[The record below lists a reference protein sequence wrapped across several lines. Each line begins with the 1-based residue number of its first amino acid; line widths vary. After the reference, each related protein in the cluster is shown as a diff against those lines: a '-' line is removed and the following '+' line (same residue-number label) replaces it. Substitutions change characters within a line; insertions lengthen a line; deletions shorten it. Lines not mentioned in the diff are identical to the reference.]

1 MSKPIDPWE
10 LLREARE
17 TLHDFAENFD
27 CDGDSHKY
35 NTTCRACDA
44 AKQRDRID
52 AALAARNAGMNC
64 GKGCPDC
71 GHPYG
76 GLDYCQGDGHDNK

>member
-1 MSKPIDPWE
+1 MSNNIDPWE
-10 LLREARE
+10 LLLKARE
-17 TLHDFAENFD
+17 FILRFGKTEEDHNLRW
-27 CDGDSHKY
+27 S
-35 NTTCRACDA
+35 
-44 AKQRDRID
+44 ID

-76 GLDYCQGDGHDNK
+76 GLDYCEGDGHDNK